1 MAELTESNLT
11 ESNRAGSGRSL
22 PADWRRWVVYQVYP
36 RSFADADGD
45 GVGDLRGTLAHLD
58 HLERLG
64 VDVVWLSPVYQSP
77 MDDNGYDI
85 SDYQAVDPVFGT
97 LADLDEL
104 IAALHE
110 RQMKLV
116 MDLVVNHT
124 SDEHPWFVQSRSSR
138 DSPRRDWYWWRDAR
152 PGTVPGTPGA
162 EPINW
167 ESYFS
172 GPAWQWDEATGQ
184 YYLHIFS
191 AKQPDLNWENPQVRQ
206 AVYAMMRW
214 WLDRGVD
221 GFRMDVIN
229 MISKDP
235 ALPDAEPRPGS
246 RYGPG
251 DRYFV
256 CGPRNHEFLQEMY
269 REVFAG
275 RDAHVFTVGETPG
288 ATIADVSL
296 PFVTEN
302 LRAVVTEVAAR
313 PKGAREAKESKEKDG
328 VPASGSELPKHDP
341 VVHVTWKVDNPD
353 NDDLR
358 YRVSFHKDG
367 QTRWLDATTPDDVL
381 TRSELDWDTSSLPE
395 GKYRVRVDASDEL
408 SNPPSD
414 TTHFALETSQ
424 VLVDNTP
431 PVIKTL
437 TVQGHRLRAEIVD
450 GLGPIARVE
459 VAVDGRT
466 EWRPLAPTDGIFDTA
481 DETVDSDITPL
492 LPPTPG
498 PHVVAV
504 RAYDAAGNFVV
515 RETESP

>member
-1 MAELTESNLT
+1 VHAVAIGPDHTVWAIANEGSSSSTTETTESSSSHRNTGGRNPPGPSAAPKSKAGKGSLWRFDAQSRPERVMHHDDFHYLSLALDDRGAPYVGT
-11 ESNRAGSGRSL
+11 GAEGRVYTVDEAHRVALVADTDERQIGALLVSGKVRFLLGSDPSAFHRVLAVGGQDTVWTSKALDAGLRARFGHLHWLGTGALEVSTRSGDTQAPDATWS
-22 PADWRRWVVYQVYP
+22 PWSTAV
-36 RSFADADGD
+36 ADG
-45 GVGDLRGTLAHLD
+45 GAIT
-58 HLERLG
+58 
-64 VDVVWLSPVYQSP
+64 SP
-77 MDDNGYDI
+77 G
-85 SDYQAVDPVFGT
+85 G
-97 LADLDEL
+97 
-104 IAALHE
+104 
-110 RQMKLV
+110 R
-116 MDLVVNHT
+116 
-124 SDEHPWFVQSRSSR
+124 FVQVRAR
-138 DSPRRDWYWWRDAR
+138 LRDA
-152 PGTVPGTPGA
+152 
-162 EPINW
+162 
-167 ESYFS
+167 
-172 GPAWQWDEATGQ
+172 
-184 YYLHIFS
+184 
-191 AKQPDLNWENPQVRQ
+191 
-206 AVYAMMRW
+206 
-214 WLDRGVD
+214 
-221 GFRMDVIN
+221 
-229 MISKDP
+229 
-235 ALPDAEPRPGS
+235 
-246 RYGPG
+246 
-251 DRYFV
+251 
-256 CGPRNHEFLQEMY
+256 
-269 REVFAG
+269 
-275 RDAHVFTVGETPG
+275 G
-288 ATIADVSL
+288 ATIADVTL

-313 PKGAREAKESKEKDG
+313 PKGSREPKESKDSKD

-381 TRSELDWDTSSLPE
+381 TKSELDWDTSSLPE

-437 TVQGHRLRAEIVD
+437 TMQGHRLHAEVVD

-498 PHVVAV
+498 PHIVAV
-504 RAYDAAGNFVV
+504 RAYDAAGNYVV
-515 RETESP
+515 REVESP